1 MGTVVNQ
8 VLSSMDGGSLKINHT
23 IEQSDVQKI
32 LVLFFQNYQNQE
44 PEEKEPGTG
53 RKKNKGRRRE
63 IMRRK

>member
-44 PEEKEPGTG
+44 PEEKEIKEEGE
-53 RKKNKGRRRE
+53 K
-63 IMRRK
+63 